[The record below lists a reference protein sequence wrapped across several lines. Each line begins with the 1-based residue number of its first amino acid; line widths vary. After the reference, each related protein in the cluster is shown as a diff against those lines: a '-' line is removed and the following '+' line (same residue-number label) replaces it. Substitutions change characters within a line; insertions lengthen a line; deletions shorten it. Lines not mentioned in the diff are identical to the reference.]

1 MNYLALFFTHSGAM
15 KYNRHLKSLNIL
27 SEMMP
32 VPRTLSS
39 SCGIAVKFKLDDSID
54 DFISDDIEKL
64 YEIHNNAYNS
74 VYVCE

>member
-39 SCGIAVKFKLDDSID
+39 SCGIAVKFKLDHSID